1 MEQKDN
7 LLGVLKTLVHYFK
20 FIFGVCAIVG
30 LGSII
35 IVLLLP
41 VYYQASTVFLAASPD
56 ILTERGLFGTANRD
70 PQQFGNN
77 NDNDRLLTIAE
88 SDELASYIINE
99 FDLYEH
105 YDIDSSGAKAGFYI
119 KEQFRGLYEVKRTKR
134 DAIQLSIEDKDPKLA
149 AAMTNLARE
158 KIDAINL
165 GLTKSLLDK
174 QIQTFEQN
182 IDNKNK
188 TLNTL
193 SDSLQ
198 TVRSR
203 FGIYN
208 TEAQSESLASSISSK
223 QARLSS
229 SKAKLEASKTQR
241 GRDTLAANIAGLEKE
256 LENLEAQL
264 QKLNQGMPRIMALE
278 EEYDQ
283 AIKQVSFDKERLK
296 QLRAAYTAEVS
307 SIILVENASVP
318 IVKSRPVRSILV
330 LASVVA
336 AFVFMVMGVLLYDN
350 YKDLDWKGI
359 FKK

>member
-1 MEQKDN
+1 MEQQDN
-7 LLGVLKTLVHYFK
+7 LLGVLKTLVRYFK

-41 VYYQASTVFLAASPD
+41 VYYQSSTVFLAASPD

-88 SDELASYIINE
+88 SDELASYIIDN
-99 FDLYEH
+99 FDLYKH
-105 YDIDSSGAKAGFYI
+105 YDIDSSGAKSGFYI

-134 DAIQLSIEDKDPKLA
+134 DAIQLSIEDKDPELA
-149 AAMTNLARE
+149 AKMANAARE
-158 KIDAINL
+158 KIDAISL
-165 GLTKSLLDK
+165 GLTKDLLNK
-174 QIQTFEQN
+174 QIKTFEQN
-182 IDNKNK
+182 IKSKDE
-188 TLNTL
+188 TLASL

-198 TVRSR
+198 ANRMR
-203 FGIYN
+203 YGIYN
-208 TEAQSESLASSISSK
+208 TEAQSESLSSSISSK
-223 QARLSS
+223 QAKLSAS
-229 SKAKLEASKTQR
+229 RAKLSATKTSK
-241 GRDTLAANIAGLEKE
+241 GRDTLSTNIAGLENE

-264 QKLNQGMPRIMALE
+264 QKLNQGMPRVMALE
-278 EEYDQ
+278 DEYEQ
-283 AIKQVSFDKERLK
+283 AVKQMSFDKERLK
-296 QLRAAYTAEVS
+296 QLRAAYAAEVS
-307 SIILVENASVP
+307 SIILVEKAAVP

-359 FKK
+359 F

>member
-20 FIFGVCAIVG
+20 FIFGVCTIVG
-30 LGSII
+30 IGSII

-41 VYYQASTVFLAASPD
+41 VYYQSSTVFLAASPD

-88 SDELASYIINE
+88 SDELSSHIIDKFN
-99 FDLYEH
+99 LYDH

-119 KEQFRGLYEVKRTKR
+119 KEQFRGIYEVKRTKR
-134 DAIQLSIEDKDPKLA
+134 DAIQLSIEDKDPALA
-149 AAMTNLARE
+149 AAMANAARA
-158 KIDAINL
+158 KIDGISL
-165 GLTKSLLDK
+165 GLTKSLLNK

-182 IDNKNK
+182 ITSKNR
-188 TLNTL
+188 TLSTL

-198 TVRSR
+198 AVRSR
-203 FGIYN
+203 YGIYN
-208 TEAQSESLASSISSK
+208 TEAQSESLAGSISNK
-223 QARLSS
+223 QAKLSS
-229 SKAKLEASKTQR
+229 SKAKLAAAK
-241 GRDTLAANIAGLEKE
+241 GRLQKDTLATNIAGLEKE
-256 LENLEAQL
+256 IENLEAQL
-264 QKLNQGMPRIMALE
+264 QKLNRGMPRVMALE
-278 EEYDQ
+278 DEYEQ
-283 AIKQVSFDKERLK
+283 AFKQVSFDKERLK
-296 QLRAAYTAEVS
+296 QLRAAYAAEVS
-307 SIILVENASVP
+307 SIILVEKATVP
-318 IVKSRPVRSILV
+318 VVKSRPVRSILV

>member
-1 MEQKDN
+1 MEQQDN
-7 LLGVLKTLVHYFK
+7 LLGVLKTLAHYFK
-20 FIFGVCAIVG
+20 FILGVCTIVG
-30 LGSII
+30 IGSII

-41 VYYQASTVFLAASPD
+41 VYYKASTVFLAASPD

-88 SDELASYIINE
+88 SDELANYIINRFE
-99 FDLYEH
+99 LYEH
-105 YDIDSSGAKAGFYI
+105 YDIDSSNAKSAFYI

-134 DAIQLSIEDKDPKLA
+134 DAIQLSIEDKDPKIA
-149 AAMTNLARE
+149 ASMTNAARE
-158 KIDAINL
+158 KIDAISL
-165 GLTKSLLDK
+165 GLTKDLLDK
-174 QIQTFEQN
+174 QIKTFEQN
-182 IDNKNK
+182 IGNKSQ
-188 TLNTL
+188 TLNVL

-198 TVRSR
+198 AVRSR
-203 FGIYN
+203 YGIYN

-223 QARLSS
+223 QAKLSS
-229 SKAKLEASKTQR
+229 SRAKLNASKTQK
-241 GRDTLAANIAGLEKE
+241 GRDTLATNIAGLEKE
-256 LENLEAQL
+256 LENLQGQL
-264 QKLNQGMPRIMALE
+264 QKLNEGMPRVMALE

-283 AIKQVSFDKERLK
+283 AVKQVSFDKERLK
-296 QLRAAYTAEVS
+296 QLQAAYSAEVS
-307 SIILVENASVP
+307 SIILVENAAVP

-336 AFVFMVMGVLLYDN
+336 AFIFMVMGVLLYDN